1 MDASFAIHDDMRSR
15 TGSVT
20 SLGHGA
26 IYCPSTKQKIGTSS
40 SKEAE
45 LVGVAES
52 LPKILWCR
60 HFMEKQGCVVEDVY
74 VYQDN
79 QRAMLLENNGM
90 RSVGKGTR
98 HVKIKYFFVTDKIKD
113 NELKVICCPIE
124 KNDWRLLYEAFTR
137 ITICGT
143 PKLYIG
149 HKT

>member
-1 MDASFAIHDDMRSR
+1 MRSR
-15 TGSVT
+15 NGSVT

-26 IYCPSTKQKIGTSS
+26 IYCASTKQNIITSS
-40 SKEAE
+40 STGAE

-52 LPKILWCR
+52 LSKILWCR

-79 QRAMLLENNGM
+79 QRAILLENNGM
-90 RSVGKGTR
+90 RSVGKGTI

-113 NELKVICCPIE
+113 NELKVIWCPTE